1 MQLHQMQALKAQKHQ
16 QILQVQSKTKDS
28 KNSRT
33 GTQSKN
39 SKQSLDGVPSIEL
52 MEGPDIMEDLQR
64 EWDALTLEIDAQKMT
79 IDELLKK
86 RKQAAVEE
94 YQLRAGDNKQERQE
108 RGLFGQPTADP
119 LQKVHQKALE
129 MRVARRSQRRE

>member
-1 MQLHQMQALKAQKHQ
+1 MQALKVQKHQ

-52 MEGPDIMEDLQR
+52 MEGPDLMEDLQR
-64 EWDALTLEIDAQKMT
+64 EWYAMTLEIDAQK
-79 IDELLKK
+79 
-86 RKQAAVEE
+86 
-94 YQLRAGDNKQERQE
+94 
-108 RGLFGQPTADP
+108 
-119 LQKVHQKALE
+119 
-129 MRVARRSQRRE
+129 

>member
-39 SKQSLDGVPSIEL
+39 SKQSLDGAPSIEL
-52 MEGPDIMEDLQR
+52 MEGPDIMDDLQR

-94 YQLRAGDNKQERQE
+94 
-108 RGLFGQPTADP
+108 
-119 LQKVHQKALE
+119 
-129 MRVARRSQRRE
+129 

>member
-1 MQLHQMQALKAQKHQ
+1 MRLHQMQALKAQKHQ

-39 SKQSLDGVPSIEL
+39 SKQSLDGAPSIEL
-52 MEGPDIMEDLQR
+52 MEGPDIMEDLQH
-64 EWDALTLEIDAQKMT
+64 EWEALTLEIDAQKMT

-94 YQLRAGDNKQERQE
+94 
-108 RGLFGQPTADP
+108 
-119 LQKVHQKALE
+119 
-129 MRVARRSQRRE
+129 

>member
-16 QILQVQSKTKDS
+16 QIVQVQSKTKDS

-33 GTQSKN
+33 GRDSKN

-94 YQLRAGDNKQERQE
+94 
-108 RGLFGQPTADP
+108 
-119 LQKVHQKALE
+119 
-129 MRVARRSQRRE
+129 